1 MNRRITIP
9 ILAGLLAGC
18 SPDAYKRDADLQ
30 VSQILRERSKQTLDY
45 TPQTEVR
52 TNAPTTPP
60 KRAFE
65 KIPVSPIAPPA
76 PAPMELEHVRVPY
89 APLGPDE
96 RIKDVSAAPA
106 SIGVDVRTERMR
118 LRSSLGPPMPEQQP
132 RQFDLFACLQYAVQH
147 SRSYEDQM
155 ESLYQGALDVTLQR
169 HLFEPRPFAQT
180 SLLYTGGQK
189 DVDYRSAW
197 TVSNSAGIKQKLP
210 YGGEIV
216 ASGLVDFVNTI
227 NGNVND
233 GESASVALTGSMPL
247 LRGFGM
253 VNLEPLI
260 NSERQMVYQ
269 VRAFEDFRRSFVVDI
284 SSRYFQLLAS
294 QQGVINRRLSLIS
307 LSDLTDRSQALYDN
321 TRLPYIEVQ
330 RAQQS
335 QLQAQSDL
343 VNAEEGFRASLD
355 EFKIILGMPVDEP
368 LDVAAVALDVAVPR
382 LAADDAV
389 ATARRYRLSLQTAAD
404 QVEDAQRNVQ
414 NSQNGLL
421 PDLSLTAEGHISNS
435 PDTPAVALQD
445 RTSTYQAG
453 LKLDLPIDRVAER
466 NDYRRSLISLQRAQR
481 NYIAVRDRV
490 TADVRQ
496 ALRSIRAAEISV
508 EIQRRGIELARA
520 RLDLA
525 NENLR
530 LGKGTTR
537 DVVEAQTSLLQA
549 QDGLEQARSQLQ
561 IRVLQFLRDSGTLRV
576 DPKAGAI
583 GRAMDRETL
592 EANKAAPAR

>member
-1 MNRRITIP
+1 MKRRITIP
-9 ILAGLLAGC
+9 LLVGALAGC
-18 SPDAYKRDADLQ
+18 TPDAYKHDADLQ

-45 TPQTEVR
+45 TPQTEVK
-52 TNAPTTPP
+52 TDTPTTPP
-60 KRAFE
+60 KKAFE
-65 KIPVSPIAPPA
+65 KIPVSPIPPA
-76 PAPMELEHVRVPY
+76 TPTPMELEHVHVPY
-89 APLGPDE
+89 KPLGPE
-96 RIKDVSAAPA
+96 LRLKDAAPQL
-106 SIGVDVRTERMR
+106 SIGVDVRTERLR
-118 LRSSLGPPMPEQQP
+118 LRSFMGPPTPEQQP

-155 ESLYQGALDVTLQR
+155 ESLYRGALDVTLQR

-180 SLLYTGGQK
+180 AVLYTGGQK
-189 DVDYRSAW
+189 DIDYRSAW
-197 TVSNSAGIKQKLP
+197 TVSNSVGVKQQLP
-210 YGGEIV
+210 YGGEVV
-216 ASGLVDFVNTI
+216 ATGLVDFVNTI

-233 GESASVALTGSMPL
+233 GESASVALTGSLPL

-260 NSERQMVYQ
+260 DSERQMVYQ

-294 QQGVINRRLSLIS
+294 QQGVINRRLSLIN
-307 LSDLTDRSQALYDN
+307 LSDLTERSQAIYEAGKLA
-321 TRLPYIEVQ
+321 YIEVQ

-343 VNAEEGFRASLD
+343 ISAEEGFRTALD
-355 EFKIILGMPVDEP
+355 EFKLILGMPVDEP
-368 LDVAAVALDVAVPR
+368 LDVAAVALDVAVPQVGVED
-382 LAADDAV
+382 AIAV
-389 ATARRYRLSLQTAAD
+389 AHRYRLSLRTASD
-404 QVEDAQRNVQ
+404 QVEDAQRSVQ

-421 PDLSLTAEGHISNS
+421 PDLSLTAKGNLSNS
-435 PDTPAVALQD
+435 ADTPAVDLQG

-453 LKLDLPIDRVAER
+453 LTLDLPIDRVTER
-466 NDYRRSLISLQRAQR
+466 NSYRRSLISLQRAQR
-481 NYIAVRDRV
+481 NFLFVRDRV
-490 TADVRQ
+490 TADVREG
-496 ALRSIRAAEISV
+496 LRSIRAAEISV
-508 EIQRRGIELARA
+508 EIQRRGIELAHA

-530 LGKGTTR
+530 LGRGTTR
-537 DVVEAQTSLLQA
+537 DVVDAQTSLLQA

-592 EANKAAPAR
+592 QANKAGPAR